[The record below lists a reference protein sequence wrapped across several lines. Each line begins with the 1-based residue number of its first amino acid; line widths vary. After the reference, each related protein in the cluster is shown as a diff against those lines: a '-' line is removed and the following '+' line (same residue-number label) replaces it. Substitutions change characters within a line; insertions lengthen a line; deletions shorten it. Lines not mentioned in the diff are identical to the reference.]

1 MNHLISSRQQA
12 IRLPNGELLFLW
24 LRIQSLSLDM
34 HSRAKI
40 PKRKIKQSF
49 RQNEFLDK
57 IGILPEC
64 DKEGW

>member
-40 PKRKIKQSF
+40 PKRENLILTSF
-49 RQNEFLDK
+49 RQNESWKK
-57 IGILPEC
+57 IGILA
-64 DKEGW
+64 GL